1 MADCDLWDKLREIL
15 ESQGGRK
22 LLEPPEVSPE
32 DYDRGL
38 FYRVKRRMRHE
49 AARFE
54 IARTAVE
61 DHYRGFENLPAGR
74 RQTVLRSSRPQLLI
88 ALAQDLMQRS
98 FDARFNDVRA
108 SLRLATLA
116 VEVVGH
122 VGRNDYLSPLA
133 LADLEAEALA
143 YLGNAQRIASE
154 LARAEQTFERAE
166 RRREVGTRDRAL
178 RAHLLWLRALL
189 ADARGDAREASRLQD
204 QEIALRRLLGDPAKL
219 GVALVGRGLSVC
231 WDEGPTERA
240 CALMK
245 EGAKLVD
252 KHEMILI
259 AVHGL
264 AEAFAR
270 SGMGA
275 DALIAL
281 GTVPMLLMLV
291 EAEGD
296 FRTRYEWVQALALR
310 ALGDHAWSARQLEDV
325 RAALKQQ
332 GRPRLAAV
340 AAMDLLAVYVELGR
354 YREAEKLATEAWLTF
369 QGEGLDR
376 AGAAALLSLVKAVQD
391 ETATG
396 AVAVAIA
403 NHVARYQHNRHA
415 RLELP
420 DA

>member
-1 MADCDLWDKLREIL
+1 MADRNLWDKLREIL
-15 ESQGGRK
+15 ESQGARK

-32 DYDRGL
+32 DYDRSL
-38 FYRVKRRMRHE
+38 FYRLQRRVRCE
-49 AARFE
+49 AARFK

-61 DHYRGFENLPAGR
+61 DHYRGFQDLPAGR

-88 ALAQDLMQRS
+88 ALAQDLMQRTL
-98 FDARFNDVRA
+98 DARFGDVRET
-108 SLRLATLA
+108 LRLATLA
-116 VEVVGH
+116 LEVVEH
-122 VGRNDYLSPLA
+122 VGRLDYLSPPA
-133 LADLEAEALA
+133 LADLEAEALTN
-143 YLGNAQRIASE
+143 LGNAQRIASE
-154 LARAEQTFERAE
+154 LARAVETFERAE
-166 RRREVGTRDRAL
+166 RRRQAGTGDRAL

-189 ADARGDAREASRLQD
+189 ADAHGDAREAARLQD

-219 GVALVGRGLSVC
+219 GVALVGRGLSAC
-231 WDEGPTERA
+231 WDEGPTDRA

-245 EGAKLVD
+245 EGAELVD

-270 SGMGA
+270 AGKGA
-275 DALIAL
+275 ESLVAL
-281 GTVPMLLMLV
+281 GTVPMLLMFV
-291 EAEGD
+291 EGS
-296 FRTRYEWVQALALR
+296 FRTRYDWVQALAMR
-310 ALGDHAWSARQLEDV
+310 ALGEYAWSARQLEDT
-325 RAALKQQ
+325 RAALLQE
-332 GRPRLAAV
+332 GRMRLAAV
-340 AAMDLLAVYVELGR
+340 AGMDLLAVYVELGR
-354 YREAEKLATEAWLTF
+354 YREAEQLAAEAWAVF
-369 QGEGLDR
+369 EDQGLDR
-376 AGAAALLSLVKAVQD
+376 AGVAALLSLTKALQE